1 MCQLLRLCLL
11 LGPASA
17 LAQTASPVITAADM
31 PTPGDTLRLSTAAAL
46 LPATAPSL
54 AQRGPNQTW
63 NYAGLVATV
72 QRLARYVPVSSAV
85 GPLYQ
90 FTFNSLLSGDNRA
103 TVAAPQTL
111 PLAAAALPVVVADP
125 YQFYNVSAADFRSVG
140 YGATA
145 GGVAAPVTYASK
157 AKQDVIFRF
166 PLSYAS
172 LPDSSSSFFSFNAA
186 GSGYVSQQRKRQN
199 TPDAWGA
206 LTTPFGTFQTV
217 RVVTRLD
224 DHDSLAVTSPPTNQ
238 GVRLPRIR
246 LYQWLASG
254 QHAPLL
260 TIATTEVAGREA
272 VTAVEYR
279 DVYRRLTA
287 LATRDVATDAG
298 LSTYPNPSATG
309 SALALVVPA
318 GSGPFAL
325 TATDLVG
332 RQLFSQHF
340 AGAPGR
346 LVLDAALF
354 GEFRGVALLTVT
366 TARGTAT
373 RRVVRE

>member
-1 MCQLLRLCLL
+1 MRQLLRLCLL
-11 LGPASA
+11 LGPAPA
-17 LAQTASPVITAADM
+17 LAQTASPVVTAADM
-31 PTPGDTLRLSTAAAL
+31 PAPGDTLRLSTAAAL
-46 LPATAPSL
+46 LPATAPPL

-63 NYAGLVATV
+63 NYAGLVPTA
-72 QRLARYVPVSSAV
+72 QRLDRYVPVSSAA

-90 FTFNSLLSGDNRA
+90 LTFNPPLGGDNRA
-103 TVAAPQTL
+103 TVAAHQTL
-111 PLAAAALPVVVADP
+111 PGAAASLPVAVTDP
-125 YQFYNVSAADFRSVG
+125 YQFYNASAADFRSVG
-140 YGATA
+140 FGATVS
-145 GGVAAPVTYASK
+145 GFSVPVTYASR
-157 AKQDVIFRF
+157 AQQDVIFRF

-172 LPDSSSSFFSFNAA
+172 LPDSSSSFFSLSVP
-186 GSGYVSQQRKRQN
+186 GTGYFSQQRKRQN

-224 DHDSLAVTSPPTNQ
+224 DHDSLAVASPPANQ
-238 GVRLPRIR
+238 GVRLPRTR
-246 LYQWLASG
+246 LYQWLAPG

-260 TIATTEVAGREA
+260 TITTTAVAGREV

-279 DVYRRLTA
+279 DKYRRPGA
-287 LATRDVATDAG
+287 LATRDAATDAG
-298 LSTYPNPSATG
+298 LSAYPNPSATG
-309 SALALVVPA
+309 SALALAVPA

-332 RQLFSQHF
+332 RQLFSRRF

-354 GEFRGVALLTVT
+354 GDFRGVALLTVT